1 MKTLKDLGDLKGKR
15 VLVRADFNV
24 PLDGTTITDDGRIK
38 AALPTI
44 EELRKDGAKVILMAH
59 LGRPKGK
66 VVPELSLAPVAKRL
80 SELLGCD
87 VVLASDTYGP
97 DAQAK
102 VAAMNDG
109 DVVLLE
115 NVRFNP
121 EETSKDEAERA
132 EYAKKIAA
140 LGDVFVSDGFGVV
153 HRAQGSNYDVA
164 ADLPAAA
171 GLLVEKEVKALSKA
185 TENPERPFTVVL
197 GGSKVSDK
205 LGVIENLLDKADRLV
220 IGGGMVFTF
229 LKAKGYEV
237 GTSLLEED
245 QIDKVKGY
253 IETAEKNGV
262 ELVLP
267 VDIVVNKGFPA
278 GDTPIDP
285 QVVPADQI
293 PSDMMGLDI
302 GPESCKLFHDKIVD
316 SKTVVW
322 NGPMGVFEIP
332 QFANG
337 TRAVAQALVDATA
350 NGAFTIVGGGD
361 SAAAVRNLG
370 FPEDG
375 FSHISTGGGASP
387 RPLAARERPA
397 LRGPPDSPPVPRPA
411 PPAGAPRR
419 VRTSVPAHRHRG
431 ILWHPRAHP
440 WWPAIGR

>member
-1 MKTLKDLGDLKGKR
+1 MRTLKDLGDLRGKR

-24 PLDGTTITDDGRIK
+24 PLKETTITDDGRIR

-44 EELRKDGAKVILMAH
+44 EELRADGAKVILMAH

-80 SELLGCD
+80 GELLGVD
-87 VVLASDTYGP
+87 VELAEDTYGP

-109 DVVLLE
+109 DVVLLQ

-121 EETSKDEAERA
+121 EETSKDDAERA
-132 EYAKKIAA
+132 DYAKKIAA

-153 HRAQGSNYDVA
+153 HRAQGSDYDVA
-164 ADLPAAA
+164 ADLPSAA
-171 GLLVEKEVKALSKA
+171 GKLIEKEVKALSRA
-185 TENPERPFTVVL
+185 TEDPERPFTVVL

-205 LGVIENLLDKADRLV
+205 LGVIENLLKKADRLL

-229 LKAKGYEV
+229 LAAKGYQI

-245 QIDKVKGY
+245 QIGKVKDY
-253 IETAEKNGV
+253 MKTAEENGV

-267 VDIVVNKGFPA
+267 VDIVVNNGFPA
-278 GDTPIDP
+278 GDTPVNP
-285 QVVPADQI
+285 EVVDADKI

-302 GPESCKLFHDKIVD
+302 GPKTQQIFHDKIVD

-322 NGPMGVFEIP
+322 NGPAGVFEVP
-332 QFANG
+332 GFEAG
-337 TRAVAQALVDATA
+337 TKAVAQGMVEATA

-361 SAAAVRNLG
+361 SAAAVRNLH

-375 FSHISTGGGASP
+375 FSHISTGGGASLEFLEGKTLP
-387 RPLAARERPA
+387 GLKVLE
-397 LRGPPDSPPVPRPA
+397 
-411 PPAGAPRR
+411 
-419 VRTSVPAHRHRG
+419 
-431 ILWHPRAHP
+431 
-440 WWPAIGR
+440 